1 MIYFSVMHITSII
14 INILKKK
21 TRGKN
26 KKTEK
31 FRTSRHVT
39 RFSPFL
45 ILKVEPGA
53 TVLLSAS
60 VCNDN
65 AMLCIVTAHF
75 GGTAT
80 VPREMKE
87 VGMIIRDGGV
97 SPRRTR
103 FRLLHSE
110 LTIFSR
116 SG

>member
-1 MIYFSVMHITSII
+1 M
-14 INILKKK
+14 
-21 TRGKN
+21 
-26 KKTEK
+26 
-31 FRTSRHVT
+31 T

-45 ILKVEPGA
+45 ILKAEPGA

-110 LTIFSR
+110 LTIFSLFWLTLLRFR
-116 SG
+116 SSDVSVLPNQTTERSCGTRIPFCAQ